1 MIGSENPHHPLNQLG
16 AKLTTGWPA
25 FSRALGSMTVFA
37 LNSHW
42 LLKVLSF
49 HLIGRCDY
57 FGFGLWHVIKK
68 RSLCARQDALV
79 KETTRWIYRG
89 NDSLTV
95 RLVAIS

>member
-49 HLIGRCDY
+49 HLIGCCDY
-57 FGFGLWHVIKK
+57 FGFGFTTLN
-68 RSLCARQDALV
+68 R
-79 KETTRWIYRG
+79 KE
-89 NDSLTV
+89 LF
-95 RLVAIS
+95 

>member
-1 MIGSENPHHPLNQLG
+1 M
-16 AKLTTGWPA
+16 A
-25 FSRALGSMTVFA
+25 
-37 LNSHW
+37 
-42 LLKVLSF
+42 LKVFFSL
-49 HLIGRCDY
+49 LIGRCDY

-95 RLVAIS
+95 LLVAISWRSVIMRQRKWEGKKRANQKYAADSPFHSGLSDQL